1 MRVLP
6 ICDVLVEMA
15 YSITFFKQ
23 IILCQINQ
31 YFESFF
37 NVFIYM
43 APPLIKWISKQSKSL
58 FITFYLKLCLLVNS
72 CFW

>member
-1 MRVLP
+1 MSFKQWELLP

-15 YSITFFKQ
+15 YYVFYITFFKR

-37 NVFIYM
+37 NVFIWP
-43 APPLIKWISKQSKSL
+43 PPLVK
-58 FITFYLKLCLLVNS
+58 
-72 CFW
+72 